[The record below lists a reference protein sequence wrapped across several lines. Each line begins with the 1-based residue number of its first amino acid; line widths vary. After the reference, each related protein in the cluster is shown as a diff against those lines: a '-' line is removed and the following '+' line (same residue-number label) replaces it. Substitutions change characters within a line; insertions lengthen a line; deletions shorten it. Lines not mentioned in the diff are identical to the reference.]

1 MKKKQERED
10 ISIVINHTTENYNTA
25 VVESDFPLLLQN
37 DDTIMK
43 KKIEKCIQKR
53 EQLYQNKEVA
63 VKAIHSFFL
72 LLLSFIFSNSFN
84 SSFYT

>member
-63 VKAIHSFFL
+63 VNAIHSFS
-72 LLLSFIFSNSFN
+72 SFIIFYYSYSFN